1 MARKI
6 LEAYDITYIFL
17 TEILNVEKQKAQEE
31 AIKMKSVLN
40 DDTLNKLTKYIYKTL
55 GLKELNCNYDI
66 NKEECRNCKKKVLK
80 SN

>member
-55 GLKELNCNYDI
+55 GLNELNCNYDI

-80 SN
+80 KM

>member
-80 SN
+80 K